1 MFKNYIMKHAEIPQN
16 FDWTQLQWC
25 DQLVFAQ
32 IKRFMNSETRECYPT
47 IDTIKDLTGLS
58 GRFINDSIHRLKSY
72 GLMAITYRKGTS
84 NLYYFPP
91 ETDQFEMFS
100 EDFLDMKLP
109 AKVKEY
115 YMKLQKHLF
124 NKDQKM
130 SYTQY
135 TDKEI
140 AKITGLSV
148 PTVRKY
154 NLILQESGY
163 LTTELTTYKDEAGFS
178 IRQLNFDMEK
188 LGQFGLWVK
197 AVTEQVSENTED
209 IAAIKQKNEEL
220 ERRIKSLERYYHIP
234 HDAKEVEFYPETYT
248 M

>member
-1 MFKNYIMKHAEIPQN
+1 MKHAEIPQN

-32 IKRFMNSETRECYPT
+32 IKRFMNAESRECYPT
-47 IDTIKDLTGLS
+47 VDTIHDLTGLS
-58 GRFINDSIHRLKSY
+58 DKFIKDSIGRLSSY
-72 GLMAITYRKGTS
+72 GLIIVRRRRGTS

-109 AKVKEY
+109 PKVKEY

-124 NKDQKM
+124 NKGEKV

-135 TDKEI
+135 SDTEI
-140 AKITGLSV
+140 SKLVGLSL
-148 PTVRKY
+148 PTVKKY
-154 NLILQESGY
+154 NIILQESGY
-163 LTTELTTYKDEAGFS
+163 LNTEITTYKDEAGFN
-178 IRQLNFDMEK
+178 IRQMNFDMEK

-209 IAAIKQKNEEL
+209 INTLKQKNEEL
-220 ERRIKSLERYYHIP
+220 EKRIKSLERYYHTF
-234 HDAKEVEFYPETYT
+234 DAKEVPYEKEYSF
-248 M
+248 

>member
-1 MFKNYIMKHAEIPQN
+1 MKHTEIPQN
-16 FDWTQLQWC
+16 FDWNQLEWC

-32 IKRFMNSETRECYPT
+32 IKRFMNSDTRTCYPKLET
-47 IDTIKDLTGLS
+47 IHDLTGLS
-58 GRFINDSIHRLKSY
+58 QQFLKDAIKRLSSF
-72 GLMAITYRKGTS
+72 GLIQITRRKGTS

-100 EDFLDMKLP
+100 EDFLDLKLP
-109 AKVKEY
+109 IRVKEY
-115 YMKLQKHLF
+115 YMKLQQHLF
-124 NKDQKM
+124 NKEEKI

-135 TDKEI
+135 SDNEI
-140 AKITGLSV
+140 AKLVGLSL
-148 PTVRKY
+148 PTVKKY

-163 LTTELTTYKDEAGFS
+163 LNTEITTYKDEAGFN

-197 AVTEQVSENTED
+197 AVTQQVSENTED
-209 IAAIKQKNEEL
+209 IATLKSKIDEYEK
-220 ERRIKSLERYYHIP
+220 RIKSLERLYHIS
-234 HDAKEVEFYPETYT
+234 DVKEVDFYPESYN